1 MPRRIQVRLERRTQS
16 EKPPGKT
23 CWQGFNWRSSVD
35 ENDVINPRHLI
46 DRAGN
51 IGRAE
56 LIDAAKFASG
66 PSATVQAIH
75 STARIRTFRGGKC
88 QSVFENRQT
97 VLLPGRM
104 GHGTRKLIKN
114 LSRSVPFPTTYKI
127 AGRITDVGFSTRT
140 GPKAYEPNHGCQRG
154 YRPSGLCRRGPSSVT
169 IGVQSSVKEQH
180 WARSCDLVHT
190 CLSR

>member
-127 AGRITDVGFSTRT
+127 AGRITDAGYNYLVALQPVNYFFSPIKRSREQLLVRDRQIEGDGKSVGSQCFE
-140 GPKAYEPNHGCQRG
+140 G
-154 YRPSGLCRRGPSSVT
+154 RPFLR
-169 IGVQSSVKEQH
+169 
-180 WARSCDLVHT
+180 
-190 CLSR
+190 